1 MTRGPSAEDPA
12 AFLLVLV
19 EQGVVQCRG
28 KDAAR
33 AFGPG
38 TLLLV
43 PPYAAARLT
52 ETQGARCSAFAFG
65 RSQVDPLAF
74 DASPTRII
82 QMLASPGPLAARLP
96 AQAFAEARAVFACLQ
111 REQQERGHGFEAMR
125 KLKIMEA
132 LLLLARALGAA
143 AVGGMAGPL
152 RFDPQE
158 ATRYVQEHFADPL
171 SLAGI
176 ASRFGHNPSY
186 FSRLFHREVGV
197 PLVEYI
203 NRVRIQRGCQL
214 LKRSDASIVE
224 VALAVGYNN
233 LSHVNRYF
241 RRVMNM
247 SPREYRISSRR

>member
-1 MTRGPSAEDPA
+1 MTRGPSAEDPG

-43 PPYAAARLT
+43 PPSAAARLT

-65 RSQVDPLAF
+65 RSQVDPLVF

-82 QMLASPGPLAARLP
+82 EMLASPGPLAARLT
-96 AQAFAEARAVFACLQ
+96 AQAFAEARAVFASLQ
-111 REQQERGHGFEAMR
+111 REQQQRGHGFETMG

-143 AVGGMAGPL
+143 GGMAGPF

-176 ASRFGHNPSY
+176 AARFGHNPSY

-224 VALAVGYNN
+224 VAVAVGYNN
-233 LSHVNRYF
+233 LSHFNRYF
-241 RRVMNM
+241 RRVMDM